1 MEEQFDQLAADVSL
15 SAVMEEAE
23 SVPFIDESIS
33 ESTSS
38 ASATAVGTAKDP
50 SVKKEVSL
58 PLKNVC
64 RPATAQAVTV
74 VQASA
79 ETEDVRNDLEE
90 EIQFDPTVSSGHLG
104 YNLDVSYRWMTY
116 IYCEKWALVGNRH
129 SQYCWHIRHLAA

>member
-38 ASATAVGTAKDP
+38 ASAGTAVGTTKDP

-58 PLKNVC
+58 PLRNVC
-64 RPATAQAVTV
+64 RPAAQAEKVVT
-74 VQASA
+74 A

-104 YNLDVSYRWMTY
+104 YNLDVSYSCIKDD
-116 IYCEKWALVGNRH
+116 IYF
-129 SQYCWHIRHLAA
+129 